1 MKLLPREEALSHTA
15 AKSMFLSVLLS
26 RQAQQGVRL
35 PHPNSP
41 WGQFMLQMGKKSRS
55 CSWGE
60 ELEIGDGAKQV
71 ALG

>member
-1 MKLLPREEALSHTA
+1 MKLPPREEALSHTA

-26 RQAQQGVRL
+26 GVKL
-35 PHPNSP
+35 PHPNAP

-60 ELEIGDGAKQV
+60 ELEIGC
-71 ALG
+71 